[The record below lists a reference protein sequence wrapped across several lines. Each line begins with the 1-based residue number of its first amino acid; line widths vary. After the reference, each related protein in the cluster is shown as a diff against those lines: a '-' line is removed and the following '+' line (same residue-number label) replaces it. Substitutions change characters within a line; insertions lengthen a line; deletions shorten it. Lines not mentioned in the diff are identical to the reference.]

1 MEQQKILAYGKKIA
15 ITDASI
21 FRVEERKLPKGSYE
35 GLYAHKDIHKGIN
48 YYDNTPVKKGYMV
61 RLVKDGD
68 EFIVINKRS

>member
-1 MEQQKILAYGKKIA
+1 MEQQKILAYGKKIE
-15 ITDASI
+15 ITDASV

-35 GLYAHKDIHKGIN
+35 GLYAHKDIHKSIN
-48 YYDNTPVKKGYMV
+48 YYDNTPVKQGYMV